1 MGAPYSQVVVPLA
14 VLSRFEEVVMAV
26 EMLTCGYGLIEGP
39 RAGPDGSLYF
49 SDVHN
54 GGVRRMTPDGEIEVV
69 VPKRRGVGGIALH
82 ADGGIVVSGKN
93 ISHVRGGETRV
104 LYERADVGGFNDLFT
119 DDRGRIYVGSLRDDP
134 FRIGGEER
142 KTGDAYRIDA
152 PGEAVVLYTGVALSN
167 GIGFSPDRRRMYHS
181 DSGIAGVIAHELDAE
196 GELVGASR
204 VVFATLDRGFP
215 DGLAVDTEGGVWV
228 AAYGAGC
235 VVRFA
240 PDGVE
245 ERRIAVPAN
254 DVTSLCFAGD
264 DLDELVV
271 VTADNT
277 EDPARAGSIFRVSAD
292 HVGATGLPA
301 PLARV

>member
-1 MGAPYSQVVVPLA
+1 MGSPYSQDVAPVA
-14 VLSRFEEVVMAV
+14 VLLRVEEVLMTI

-39 RAGPDGSLYF
+39 RAAPDGSLYF

-54 GGVRRMTPDGEIEVV
+54 GGVRRLSPTGETEVV

-93 ISHVRGGETRV
+93 ISHVRDGETRV

-134 FRIGGEER
+134 FRVGGDER

-152 PGEAVVLYTGVALSN
+152 PGAAVVLYTAVALSN

-181 DSGIAGVIAHELDAE
+181 DSGISGVIAHDLDDD
-196 GELVGASR
+196 GELVGDSR
-204 VVFATLDRGFP
+204 AVFATLGRGFP
-215 DGLAVDTEGGVWV
+215 DGLAVDTAGGVWV

-235 VVRFA
+235 VVRFT

-245 ERRIAVPAN
+245 DRRIAVPAN
-254 DVTSLCFAGD
+254 DVTSLCFAGAS
-264 DLDELVV
+264 LDELVV

-277 EDPARAGSIFRVSAD
+277 DDASRAGSIFRISAD
-292 HVGATGLPA
+292 EVGATGLPA